1 MLRSIRK
8 DDANSQ
14 AVKHTFIHS
23 LSFRGLDYP
32 ISELS
37 PSRSDTSLMVNM
49 SRYAIFL
56 QIKLTQNVLFT
67 HRPMKWTS
75 VYAWSLFR
83 NVRGILGLYHF
94 DHLLCKSSCYLFI
107 FLPVVVY
114 VRLFTVICVFIGA
127 SIYDDTGCQPILG
140 LYGYT
145 KHASFQIDT
154 HFDKRVPLH
163 VNEEK

>member
-1 MLRSIRK
+1 MT
-8 DDANSQ
+8 NCNGTCGQ
-14 AVKHTFIHS
+14 F
-23 LSFRGLDYP
+23 
-32 ISELS
+32 
-37 PSRSDTSLMVNM
+37 N
-49 SRYAIFL
+49 
-56 QIKLTQNVLFT
+56 
-67 HRPMKWTS
+67 
-75 VYAWSLFR
+75 
-83 NVRGILGLYHF
+83 
-94 DHLLCKSSCYLFI
+94 CYLLI

-114 VRLFTVICVFIGA
+114 VRLFTVICVFIDA